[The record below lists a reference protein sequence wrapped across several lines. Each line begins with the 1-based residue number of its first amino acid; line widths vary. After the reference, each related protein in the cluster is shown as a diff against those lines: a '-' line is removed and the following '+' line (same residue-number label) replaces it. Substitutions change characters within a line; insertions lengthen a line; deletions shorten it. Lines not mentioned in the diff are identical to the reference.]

1 MNSGTKGTN
10 LTCTWL
16 TSGYPVKS
24 MAGEEL
30 NEASLTVDGIEG
42 DRLVR
47 VVSSSGRI
55 LTSRTRPGLL
65 LHHGTLGPGGQP
77 LVDGID
83 WRDPRITDAVKTAA
97 GPDSSL
103 TFDTSYGRFD
113 ILPLLIATDGA
124 IEDFGRDYRRLR
136 PNLVIGGV
144 DGLAEREWPGRLL
157 RIGDG
162 VTIAIDSLRGRCIM
176 TTFDPDTGE
185 QDIDVLRDIVRRYD
199 GEIALN
205 CAVLT
210 GGTIRQG
217 DPVQLIGG
225 DS

>member
-1 MNSGTKGTN
+1 
-10 LTCTWL
+10 
-16 TSGYPVKS
+16 

-30 NEASLTVDGIEG
+30 STASLTVDGIEG

-47 VVSSSGRI
+47 VVSPSGRI
-55 LTSRTRPGLL
+55 LSSRTRPGLL
-65 LHHGTLGPGGQP
+65 MHHGTLGPGGQP
-77 LVDGID
+77 LVDGLD
-83 WRDPRITDAVKTAA
+83 WRDPRVAEAVRSAA
-97 GPDSSL
+97 GPDSTL
-103 TFDTSYGRFD
+103 AFDTGEGRFD

-144 DGLAEREWPGRLL
+144 DGLAERTWPGKLL
-157 RIGDG
+157 RIGRE
-162 VTIAIDSLRGRCIM
+162 VVIDVASLRGRCIM

-185 QDIDVLRDIVRRYD
+185 QDVDVLRDIIRRYD

-205 CAVLT
+205 CAVVT

-217 DPVQLIGG
+217 DPVQLLGASV
-225 DS
+225 DA